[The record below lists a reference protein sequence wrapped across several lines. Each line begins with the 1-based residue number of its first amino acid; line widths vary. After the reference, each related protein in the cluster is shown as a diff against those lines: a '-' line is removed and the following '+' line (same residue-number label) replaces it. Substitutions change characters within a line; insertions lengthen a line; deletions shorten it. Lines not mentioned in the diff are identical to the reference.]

1 MDPKSIWEEEMA
13 KVSVQR
19 DHVMTLQLTNIY
31 TNVVDEWDY
40 AAQKLIRSFRM
51 PANSG
56 PVSCVA
62 SMPNGKHIIW

>member
-1 MDPKSIWEEEMA
+1 MGRRNGQGERLKKSYH
-13 KVSVQR
+13 
-19 DHVMTLQLTNIY
+19 DHITYIC